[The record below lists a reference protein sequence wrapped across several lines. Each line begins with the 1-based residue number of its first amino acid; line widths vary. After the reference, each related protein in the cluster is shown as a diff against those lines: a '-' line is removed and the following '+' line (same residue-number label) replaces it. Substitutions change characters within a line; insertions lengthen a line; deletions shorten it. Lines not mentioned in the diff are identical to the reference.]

1 MGTWKVDAA
10 HADHRSRP
18 EVELSGRTAL
28 RALCDVPPRSMF
40 LYLGNAYEP
49 AVATEGRQPHR
60 TGPCRPSASSSDD
73 HHSGVGRYIDPSPL
87 LRRDLHRRKVL
98 MKPSTTIYYNCM
110 LYVAHPTRIT
120 LQKRRKWFIPRDRR
134 VGAVRQRCAVPSAA
148 RHCSVYR
155 RPHSVVVTECG
166 RRSNQQCRVAQG
178 SLQHR
183 SGQPDSPPNTS
194 PTRLR

>member
-49 AVATEGRQPHR
+49 AVPVATEGRQPHR
-60 TGPCRPSASSSDD
+60 TGPCRPSASSSNDQY
-73 HHSGVGRYIDPSPL
+73 SGVGRYIDPSPL

-98 MKPSTTIYYNCM
+98 MKPSTKCYT
-110 LYVAHPTRIT
+110 LHT
-120 LQKRRKWFIPRDRR
+120 LQTEHRALSSISRQNYFHDVACRSLVSWSAQYDNIRKAHSRL
-134 VGAVRQRCAVPSAA
+134 PS
-148 RHCSVYR
+148 C
-155 RPHSVVVTECG
+155 T
-166 RRSNQQCRVAQG
+166 
-178 SLQHR
+178 
-183 SGQPDSPPNTS
+183 
-194 PTRLR
+194 